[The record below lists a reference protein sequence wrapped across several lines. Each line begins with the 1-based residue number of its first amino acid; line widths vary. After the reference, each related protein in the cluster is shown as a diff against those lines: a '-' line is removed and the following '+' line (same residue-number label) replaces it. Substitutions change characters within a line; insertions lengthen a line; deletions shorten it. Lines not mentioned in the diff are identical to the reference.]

1 MVEVRPV
8 HQTATPPE
16 WLDQPW
22 ANDPDGVFVVDVTAE
37 PSSIYDAMVE
47 SRALLLQATAID
59 PGDHDALLSFVQRR
73 GLLGAARPAHIRVSG
88 DQRGFLAADS
98 VRATRLALQQIKT
111 LGSWLA
117 AIHAGRWSSPALPDT
132 THIPRRQ
139 KRSALRFA
147 FATALN
153 DALARPWAP
162 GTGVRLLPQL
172 GLTKSDLPVV
182 REVAPPATKTGR
194 RPVFYPIMAVATV
207 QDVLLIELWKRAMDP
222 RHHLRQCRHCTALF
236 VVSDTRRNRV
246 FCSDTCRFAFRE
258 RRRKAARRAR
268 RRHRT

>member
-1 MVEVRPV
+1 M
-8 HQTATPPE
+8 
-16 WLDQPW
+16 
-22 ANDPDGVFVVDVTAE
+22 FVVDVTAE

-47 SRALLLQATAID
+47 SPALLQQATVID
-59 PGDHDALLSFVQRR
+59 PSDHGALLSFVQRW
-73 GLLGAARPAHIRVSG
+73 GLLGAARPAHIRVSA

-98 VRATRLALQQIKT
+98 VRATRLALQQIKA

-117 AIHAGRWSSPALPDT
+117 AIHAGRWRSRALPDT
-132 THIPRRQ
+132 SHIPRRQ

-172 GLTKSDLPVV
+172 GLTGSDLPVV
-182 REVAPPATKTGR
+182 RQVVPPAAKAGR
-194 RPVFYPIMAVATV
+194 RPAFYPIMAVATV
-207 QDVLLIELWKRAMDP
+207 QDVLLVELWKRAMDP
-222 RHHLRQCRHCTALF
+222 RHRLRQCRHCPALF
-236 VVSDTRRNRV
+236 IVSDTRRNRV
-246 FCSDTCRFAFRE
+246 FCSDACRFAFRE

-268 RRHRT
+268 RRYRP